1 MLRIVDVRCRHTKVK
16 SVSARCHLQAA
27 TETGV
32 IASHPALTFSEA
44 VAVAVA
50 AVAAAAAVA
59 ASGVQDAF
67 GLDVR
72 SLLCGLLD
80 PLIEDKRAP
89 SFRSEHACSH
99 DLLLW
104 RKARPL

>member
-1 MLRIVDVRCRHTKVK
+1 M
-16 SVSARCHLQAA
+16 SSPAA

-44 VAVAVA
+44 AAVA